1 MSSSNKVITNFLWR
15 FLERV
20 GAQGVEFVVSIV
32 LARLLA
38 PELFGMIAMMMVFI
52 SIMSVFI
59 DSGLGSALIQKKE
72 ADDLDFSTVFWFNLV
87 VCIAIYGLMFVATP
101 GIAKFYKMPELVA
114 PLRVISL
121 TLVVSG
127 VKNVQMSYVS
137 RTMQF
142 KLFFFATLGG
152 TIGAAVLGIWLAYKG
167 YGIWALVA
175 QSLFNN
181 TVDTIILWIAVKWRP
196 KLVFSLQRLKALFSY
211 GWKLL
216 ASALLDTI
224 FNKLRDLII
233 GKIYTPASLAFYT
246 KGNSFPNVIVTN
258 INSSINSVLFP
269 VMSLAQDDKEVV
281 KNMTRKAITVSS
293 YIMWPMMMGLAAC
306 AESLVKLLLTDKWLP
321 CVPFLRIFC
330 ITYAFYPIHTANLN
344 ALKAMGRSDLF
355 LRMEIWKKIVG
366 MVLLLSTMW
375 FGVMAMAYSLLIS
388 SVLCQIINSWP
399 NQSLLG
405 YSYGQ
410 QLKDIF
416 PSLLLSAAMFFVVWS
431 VQLLHLSVV
440 PTLLVQ
446 IPMGA
451 LIYITGSK
459 LLKLESYD
467 YLLETAK
474 GFLKVKDE

>member
-87 VCIAIYGLMFVATP
+87 MCIAIYGLMFVATP
-101 GIAKFYKMPELVA
+101 GIAKFYKMPGLVA

-142 KLFFFATLGG
+142 KRFFFATLGG

-167 YGIWALVA
+167 YGIWALVV

-181 TVDTIILWIAVKWRP
+181 TVDTIILWITVRWRP
-196 KLVFSLQRLKALFSY
+196 KLVFSFHRLKALFSY

-216 ASALLDTI
+216 ASALLDTMY
-224 FNKLRDLII
+224 NKLRDLII

-355 LRMEIWKKIVG
+355 LRLEIWKKIVG

-399 NQSLLG
+399 NRSLLG

-416 PSLLLSAAMFFVVWS
+416 PSLLLSAAMFFCVWS
-431 VQLLHLSVV
+431 VQLLHLGVV

-446 IPMGA
+446 IPLGA
-451 LIYITGSK
+451 LIYITGSR
-459 LLKLESYD
+459 LLKLESYG

-474 GFLKVKDE
+474 GFLKVKDK